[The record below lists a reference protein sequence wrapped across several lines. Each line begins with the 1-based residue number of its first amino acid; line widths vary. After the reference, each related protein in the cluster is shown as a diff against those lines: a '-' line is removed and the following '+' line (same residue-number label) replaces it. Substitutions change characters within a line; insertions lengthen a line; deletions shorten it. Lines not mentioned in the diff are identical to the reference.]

1 MRYVCFVH
9 VDPELIGALSPEDD
23 RRQQLESVAFDEE
36 LTRSGHMI
44 AAHPIQS
51 AQTAT
56 IIRNRDGQ
64 ISMTDG
70 PYVESKEHL
79 GGLFLL
85 EAKDLNEALSL
96 ASKAPVTRYGSVEVR
111 PTWDLVDGPGD
122 AKLGP

>member
-9 VDPELIGALSPEDD
+9 IDPELIGALSPEED

-44 AAHPIQS
+44 AAHPVQGAES
-51 AQTAT
+51 ATV
-56 IIRNRDGQ
+56 IRNRNGEV
-64 ISMTDG
+64 SMTDG

-79 GGLFLL
+79 GGLFLI

-96 ASKAPVTRYGSVEVR
+96 ASKAPVARYGSVEVR
-111 PTWDLVDGPGD
+111 PTWDLVDGAGGEKP
-122 AKLGP
+122 A